1 MNNFQRKIGPKLGE
15 KNNIIL
21 MTLVTLL
28 FVYKVRFGFQLF
40 KIKPFHLGKSS
51 GILFLIL
58 YLLYNFYNYIN

>member
-1 MNNFQRKIGPKLGE
+1 
-15 KNNIIL
+15 